1 MRKEKSLHGMD
12 AQTGSGGSEW
22 FELLHDSLWLR
33 PDEGGEEE
41 ADCLRRMLRIRRGQR
56 VLDAPCGAGRV
67 AFHLAK
73 RGVQVVGIDLRKS
86 FIDRAKRRFR
96 REGVKADLRCMD
108 LRAVEFEDEFDA
120 VCNWFISFGYFS
132 DRENAEVVMRF
143 SRALRPGG
151 RLLIEQLNRE
161 RILRNFRPEEVR
173 DGARF
178 RSRWDRRG
186 ERLVAQRVV
195 EGIAE
200 EESWSSQRLYTPS
213 QMRSLLSSAGFEV
226 EDVHGSREGEP
237 YRRGSSRMIFV
248 ARKTVR

>member
-1 MRKEKSLHGMD
+1 MHGMGTEPD
-12 AQTGSGGSEW
+12 SGGSDW
-22 FELLHDSLWLR
+22 FEQLHDSLWLR

-41 ADCLRRMLRIRRGQR
+41 ADCLRRMLSIRRGQR

-67 AFHLAK
+67 AFHLAN

-173 DGARF
+173 DGARLPDRGGTAAGSAWS
-178 RSRWDRRG
+178 RSVWSRGLPKRRAG
-186 ERLVAQRVV
+186 PRN
-195 EGIAE
+195 G
-200 EESWSSQRLYTPS
+200 STPLRRCAACLPRPAS
-213 QMRSLLSSAGFEV
+213 KWRPSMVRGK
-226 EDVHGSREGEP
+226 GSRTGEAAP
-237 YRRGSSRMIFV
+237 G
-248 ARKTVR
+248 

>member
-1 MRKEKSLHGMD
+1 MHGMD
-12 AQTGSGGSEW
+12 TQPASGGCDW
-22 FELLHDSLWLR
+22 FEQLHDSLWLR

-41 ADCLRRMLRIRRGQR
+41 ADCLRRMLSIRRGQR

-67 AFHLAK
+67 AFHLAN

-108 LRAVEFEDEFDA
+108 LRAIEFENEFDA

-132 DRENAEVVMRF
+132 DRENAEVVRRF

-178 RSRWDRRG
+178 LSRWDRRG

-213 QMRSLLSSAGFEV
+213 QMHSLPASAGLDLEA
-226 EDVHGSREGEP
+226 VHGSREGEP

>member
-1 MRKEKSLHGMD
+1 MKSLHDGMD
-12 AQTGSGGSEW
+12 TQPDSGGSDW
-22 FELLHDSLWLR
+22 FEQLHDSLWLR

-67 AFHLAK
+67 AFHLAN

-108 LRAVEFEDEFDA
+108 LRAIEFEDEFDA

-161 RILRNFRPEEVR
+161 RILRNFRPEDGPGRGAVPIEVGPPR
-173 DGARF
+173 GAPGRAACG
-178 RSRWDRRG
+178 RGDCRRG
-186 ERLVAQRVV
+186 ELVLATALHPLRRCTACLPRPASIWKMSMVR
-195 EGIAE
+195 GK
-200 EESWSSQRLYTPS
+200 
-213 QMRSLLSSAGFEV
+213 
-226 EDVHGSREGEP
+226 GSRTGEAAP
-237 YRRGSSRMIFV
+237 G
-248 ARKTVR
+248 